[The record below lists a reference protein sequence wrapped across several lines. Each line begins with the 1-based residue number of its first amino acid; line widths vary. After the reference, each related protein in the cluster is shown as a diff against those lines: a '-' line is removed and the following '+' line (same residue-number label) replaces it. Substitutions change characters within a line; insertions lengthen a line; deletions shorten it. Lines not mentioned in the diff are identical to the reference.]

1 MINFFKQ
8 TVAANDPH
16 VLGHFLLKQGFS
28 RRALKTARYHDGWIF
43 VNHRRRLLSFRL
55 QTGDEVIFIPGQ
67 EKPNPYLRPVK
78 GSLQI
83 VAETANYLLVNKPA
97 GLLTIPS
104 RYEDQHSLVNYLL
117 AYFQARGLTTR
128 PHVVTRLDRQTN
140 GLVLVGKNS
149 IAQSRF
155 SQLSPHQLQKNYHA
169 IVHGNFTQLDGRVEL
184 RIGRVGQ
191 TVKRAIDPQ
200 GQQAVTLYQVLDQIP
215 GASYLSLQL
224 LTGRTHQIR
233 VHMQAIGHPLFGDQL
248 YGVADCFN
256 RQALNAYKL
265 RFFDP
270 FASEKNS
277 FTISDPTDM
286 KQLWQQ
292 LKRD

>member
-1 MINFFKQ
+1 MISFFKQ

-16 VLGHFLLKQGFS
+16 QLGHFLLKHGFS
-28 RRALKTARYHDGWIF
+28 RRALKAARYHGGWIL
-43 VNHRRRLLSFRL
+43 VNHRRRLLSFHLR
-55 QTGDEVIFIPGQ
+55 TGDEVIFIPGQ

-78 GSLQI
+78 GPVEI

-104 RYEDQHSLVNYLL
+104 RYEDQHSIVNYLL
-117 AYFQARGLTTR
+117 AYFQAQGLDTR
-128 PHVVTRLDRQTN
+128 THVVTRLDRCTS

-155 SQLSPHQLQKNYHA
+155 SQESPNQLQKNYHA
-169 IVHGNFTQLDGRVEL
+169 IVHGNFKEQTGKVEL
-184 RIGRVGQ
+184 RIGQVGQ

-200 GQQAVTLYQVLDQIP
+200 GQRAITLYRVLRQVP

-248 YGVADCFN
+248 YGVPDCFA
-256 RQALNAYKL
+256 RQALNAYQL

-270 FASEKNS
+270 FAQEEQLK
-277 FTISDPTDM
+277 TIEDPADM
-286 KQLWQQ
+286 QQLWQQ
-292 LKRD
+292 LKHD